1 LLVSRSAL
9 WPAVT
14 AFPVL
19 ALALALAA
27 APAAAQEHA
36 GQYSQADINF
46 GMRVYG
52 ETCVACHGPDGDAVD
67 GVNFRTGQFRAA
79 SSDFALTAIIQ
90 NGIPDTA
97 MPPGDYTAP
106 EVTGLIAYLRTMGS
120 FDPSDVLVGDADRG
134 RALYRGKG
142 DCSSCHRIGSEGS
155 RAAPSLTDIGT
166 IRTAGVLAET
176 LVNPT
181 AAMLPIN
188 RPVRAVTSDGTLI
201 TGRRL
206 NEDTYTVQL
215 INQGARLVSLDKAD
229 LREYTIL
236 TTSAM
241 PSYEETMT
249 EQERADVL
257 AYLLTLRGIN

>member
-1 LLVSRSAL
+1 MRRSTL
-9 WPAVT
+9 WPTVT
-14 AFPVL
+14 ALSIF
-19 ALALALAA
+19 ALALAA

-67 GVNFRTGQFRAA
+67 GVNFRTGQLRAA
-79 SSDFALTAIIQ
+79 SSDFELTAVIL

-97 MPPGDYTAP
+97 MPPGDYNQS

-134 RALYRGKG
+134 RELYDGAG
-142 DCSSCHRIGSEGS
+142 DCARCHRIGSEGS
-155 RAAPSLTDIGT
+155 RTGPNLSDIGA
-166 IRTAGVLAET
+166 IRTAGMLAAT
-176 LVNPT
+176 LVDPT
-181 AAMLPIN
+181 GAMLPIN
-188 RPVRAVTSDGTLI
+188 RPVRIVTSDGTLV

-206 NEDTYTVQL
+206 NEDTYTVQ
-215 INQGARLVSLDKAD
+215 IISQDERLLSLDKAD
-229 LREYTIL
+229 LREFTVL
-236 TTSAM
+236 ATSTM
-241 PSYEETMT
+241 PSYEETLT

>member
-1 LLVSRSAL
+1 MRRSTL
-9 WPAVT
+9 WPAAT
-14 AFPVL
+14 AFLIV
-19 ALALALAA
+19 ALALAA
-27 APAAAQEHA
+27 APAAAQDHA

-67 GVNFRTGQFRAA
+67 GVDFRTGQFRSAG
-79 SSDFALTAIIQ
+79 SDFELTAIIQ

-97 MPPGDYTAP
+97 MPPGDYTP
-106 EVTGLIAYLRTMGS
+106 TEVTALIAYLRTMGT

-134 RALYRGKG
+134 REIYDGEG
-142 DCSSCHRIGSEGS
+142 DCARCHRIGGEGS
-155 RAAPSLTDIGT
+155 RAAPNLTDIGA
-166 IRTAGVLAET
+166 IRTAGMLAET
-176 LVNPT
+176 LVDPT
-181 AAMLPIN
+181 RAMLPIN
-188 RPVRAVTSDGTLI
+188 RPIRVVTRDGTLI

-215 INQGARLVSLDKAD
+215 ISQDERLRSLDKAD
-229 LREYTIL
+229 LREYTVL
-236 TTSAM
+236 TTSSM
-241 PSYEETMT
+241 PSYEETLT